1 MRKKL
6 EEMLNLQEKLNA
18 DTSWENWK
26 EGITNKWKIINWRR
40 CIYMELA
47 EAIDSVSWKHW
58 KNIEGWIDYENFK
71 IELVDIWHFLMSEL
85 LTYYYLE
92 DIISLIEENADY
104 ESETK
109 LPKNWTKEDNE
120 KIDDI
125 LDPYEVMMWM
135 SLLHEDSDEFLAN
148 YVQAFFVCLDS
159 AELSFEDLYKLY
171 IGKNVLNK
179 FRQDHWYK
187 EGTYK
192 KIWNWEE
199 DNVVMQRVINDF
211 TGFQNIYNAL
221 KLEYENL

>member
-6 EEMLNLQEKLNA
+6 EEMLNLQEKLNT

-40 CIYMELA
+40 CIYMEMA

-58 KNIEGWIDYENFK
+58 KNIEWWIDYENFK

-85 LTYYYLE
+85 LSYYYLE
-92 DIISLIEENADY
+92 DIISLIEENTDY

-159 AELSFEDLYKLY
+159 AWVSFEDLYKLY

-192 KIWNWEE
+192 KIWNGEE

-221 KLEYENL
+221 KLEYEKI

>member
-6 EEMLNLQEKLNA
+6 EEMLNLQEKLNV

-26 EGITNKWKIINWRR
+26 EWITNKWKIINWRR

-58 KNIEGWIDYENFK
+58 KNIEWWIDYENFK

-92 DIISLIEENADY
+92 DIVSLIEENADY

-109 LPKNWTKEDNE
+109 LPQNWTKEDNE
-120 KIDDI
+120 KLDEI